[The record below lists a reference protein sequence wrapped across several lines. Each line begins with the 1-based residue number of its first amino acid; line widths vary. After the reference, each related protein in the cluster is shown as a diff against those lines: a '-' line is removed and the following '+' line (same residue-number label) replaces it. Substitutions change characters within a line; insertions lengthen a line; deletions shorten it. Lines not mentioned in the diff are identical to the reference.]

1 LIYTKPFGSAKVE
14 PSLVKHLEQERPS
27 FAPSR
32 LSRAEKDRQIQ
43 RGFLGLYRWYMD
55 RSQKRRNWNPDGSF
69 DWRALSQHHSPE
81 LIAIVEGFYAVE
93 QYAPDYTAE
102 LTRLVRKD
110 YGRANFQL
118 RWGSEEEKHS
128 DLWRNTLLFSRQRTP
143 EQIEKYTDDLR
154 ASAWEA
160 PYSHPIEMILY
171 TVFQE
176 RATQLN
182 YMNLAT
188 VGRGESEMPQ
198 FAGDADPVLVEVCRT
213 IAVDEAAHYEFFLEG
228 ARLFL
233 YYYPEETLTSL
244 VNVLRSFTMPAS
256 RIIPDYDAFIQVLY
270 EGGIFGPRMYAR
282 EVVPTALK
290 NLGIESLRAVEK
302 GIGCTRRVPTA
313 EGVMRDTAI
322 FDANTVGAGVDFT
335 VVEAAVIRLFDRI
348 GRYEKEVGFFD
359 IHPTEFRTTQWPEKT
374 E

>member
-1 LIYTKPFGSAKVE
+1 MIYSKPPGSAKVE
-14 PSLVKHLEQERPS
+14 SSLVKHLEQERPA

-32 LSRAEKDRQIQ
+32 LSRSEKDRLIQ
-43 RGFLGLYRWYMD
+43 RGFLGLYRWYTD
-55 RSQKRRNWNPDGSF
+55 RSQKRRNWNPDRSF
-69 DWRALSQHHSPE
+69 DWRTFSQNHSPE

-128 DLWRNTLLFSRQRTP
+128 DLWRNALLFSRQRTP
-143 EQIEKYTDDLR
+143 EQIESYTNDLR
-154 ASAWEA
+154 ASAWTA
-160 PYSHPIEMILY
+160 PYDCPLEMLLY

-182 YMNLAT
+182 YMNLAA
-188 VGRGESEMPQ
+188 VGRGESEKSQ
-198 FAGDADPVLVEVCRT
+198 FAGDTDPILVEVSRT

-233 YYYPEETLTSL
+233 YYYPEETLTAI
-244 VNVLRSFTMPAS
+244 VRVLRSFTMPAS
-256 RIIPDYDAFIQVLY
+256 RIVPDYEAFIQVLY
-270 EGGIFGPRMYAR
+270 EGAIFGPRMYAR

-290 NLGIESLRAVEK
+290 NLGIESIRAVEK
-302 GIGCTRRVPTA
+302 GIGHARRVPAADGT
-313 EGVMRDTAI
+313 MRDTAI
-322 FDANTVGAGVDFT
+322 FDTSTIGAGVDFS

-348 GRYEKEVGFFD
+348 GRYENEIGFAD
-359 IHPTEFRTTQWPEKT
+359 IHPTHFLPTQWT
-374 E
+374 ETV